1 MDCLSQIAHRPYP
14 LPEGKPRWRQKW
26 LDLAFFH
33 WPVEAALFERLLPD
47 GLQLDLY
54 DGTAWVSVV
63 PFRMED
69 VMLRG
74 LPAVPGVSNFPE
86 LNLRT
91 YVTKDGKPGVWF
103 FSLDADQY
111 LAVWAAR
118 RFFHL
123 PYFKANMRC
132 ESEDEGVV
140 YSSRR
145 ELDDTRF
152 VANYHPV
159 SEVYYAR
166 SGTLEYWLTER
177 YCLYSCDGVHLYRGE
192 VHHQPWPLQEIRFE
206 ISQIDLGVEE
216 GIGFSSPPVCAQF
229 ARELEVAV
237 WPLERCD

>member
-1 MDCLSQIAHRPYP
+1 M
-14 LPEGKPRWRQKW
+14 
-26 LDLAFFH
+26 DLAFFH
-33 WPVEAALFERLLPD
+33 WPVEATLFERLLSD

-74 LPAVPGVSNFPE
+74 LPAVPRVSNFPE

-91 YVTKDGKPGVWF
+91 YVTKDGKPGIWF

-132 ESEDEGVV
+132 ELEDEGVV

-152 VANYHPV
+152 VANIN
-159 SEVYYAR
+159 
-166 SGTLEYWLTER
+166 L
-177 YCLYSCDGVHLYRGE
+177 
-192 VHHQPWPLQEIRFE
+192 
-206 ISQIDLGVEE
+206 
-216 GIGFSSPPVCAQF
+216 
-229 ARELEVAV
+229 
-237 WPLERCD
+237 